1 MEQKRP
7 ADIIQE
13 LLDYL
18 WNGLGLEEK
27 GWKRLKKGDFK
38 KKMKNG
44 LTYQIW
50 FDRSRYNYIDYEIG
64 HGNVEVGFSC
74 IIKQGDDYLYSF
86 RIEPTTGGSFFR
98 MLTEDLRLN
107 TGLLDTFL
115 PLVKANYLDF
125 IDRFEADP
133 VEALQPVCAPFTGG
147 LQLVHLCAGADG
159 GTVRNGGADGGVP
172 PSGGIA
178 RNAWTQGKELDGFDV
193 VPPLPRQ

>member
-38 KKMKNG
+38 TAG
-44 LTYQIW
+44 L
-50 FDRSRYNYIDYEIG
+50 R
-64 HGNVEVGFSC
+64 
-74 IIKQGDDYLYSF
+74 
-86 RIEPTTGGSFFR
+86 
-98 MLTEDLRLN
+98 
-107 TGLLDTFL
+107 
-115 PLVKANYLDF
+115 PLH
-125 IDRFEADP
+125 RG
-133 VEALQPVCAPFTGG
+133 GG